1 MHLKENDL
9 LYHDIT
15 FDLSEVRTD
24 LLTFVD
30 EPIDFRVNC
39 SNKEPESL
47 NDDKTRN
54 PFHNF
59 RQPCN
64 QLLL

>member
-9 LYHDIT
+9 LYQDIT

-30 EPIDFRVNC
+30 EPNDFKVNC
-39 SNKEPESL
+39 SDKEPESL
-47 NDDKTRN
+47 NDDET
-54 PFHNF
+54 
-59 RQPCN
+59 
-64 QLLL
+64 